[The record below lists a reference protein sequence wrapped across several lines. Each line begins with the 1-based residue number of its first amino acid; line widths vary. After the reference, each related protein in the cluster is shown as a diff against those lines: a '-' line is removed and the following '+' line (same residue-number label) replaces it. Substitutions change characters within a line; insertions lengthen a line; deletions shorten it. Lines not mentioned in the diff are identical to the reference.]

1 MSAVADAPVAEGHIA
16 DVAGGAGRLAVR
28 RLVLTDFRSYTR
40 AIVES
45 DGRPAALTGP
55 NGAGKTNLLEAI
67 SFLGPGRGLRRAKL
81 SEVDRR
87 IPGAETAAPEVAWA
101 VSAALDTPDGDMSVG
116 TGRDPARAAGDG
128 SEKRLVKLDGE
139 LCRGQQPLAE
149 RMSLIWL
156 TPQMDR
162 LFLEGASGRRR
173 FLDRLVYG
181 IDPAHAGRVSS
192 YEHAMRERARLLRM
206 GRADDRWLGALE
218 GAMAEKGVAVAAA
231 RRDLAER
238 LRTHM
243 ADAPDGVFPRP
254 MVALAGAVEDWLDDM
269 PALQAED
276 RLREGLASGR
286 SRDAEA
292 GGAAVGPHRTD
303 LAVRHAAK
311 DMPAADCSTGE
322 QKALLIALVL
332 ANARLQTRQRGMAP
346 LLLLDEIAAHLDG
359 HRRAALADA
368 IVDLGAQAWMTG
380 TDRRLFEVFGERAQH
395 FTVDDGRVEPMAP
408 PAPSF

>member
-1 MSAVADAPVAEGHIA
+1 VVERVSVASGPVPAA
-16 DVAGGAGRLAVR
+16 AAGCAGRLAVR
-28 RLVLTDFRSYTR
+28 RLILTDFRSYTR
-40 AIVES
+40 ATVES

-87 IPGAETAAPEVAWA
+87 IPGADAAAPEIAWA
-101 VSAALDTPDGDMSVG
+101 VAAALDTPDGDMSVG
-116 TGRDPARAAGDG
+116 TGRDPARAAGEG
-128 SEKRLVKLDGE
+128 GEKRLVKLDGE

-218 GAMAEKGVAVAAA
+218 GTMAEKGVAVAAA

-238 LRTHM
+238 LRVHM

-254 MVALAGAVEDWLDDM
+254 VVGLTGAVEDWLETM
-269 PALQAED
+269 SALQAED
-276 RLREGLASGR
+276 RLREGLAAGR
-286 SRDAEA
+286 NRDAEA
-292 GGAAVGPHRTD
+292 GGTAVGPHRTD

-332 ANARLQTRQRGMAP
+332 ANARLQTHLRGMAP

-395 FTVDDGRVEPMAP
+395 FTVDDGRVEPTASP
-408 PAPSF
+408 VPSS